1 MAESAALEGTT
12 RTISQQS
19 RERIRALVT
28 NTARQIADV
37 VEALWGEGR
46 VVADRALSLSG
57 DNFAE
62 FQLHAPGA
70 YAYLGTANPA
80 QPNTLASNHNG
91 KFDVDE
97 DALVMGAGL
106 YAGYALARLI

>member
-1 MAESAALEGTT
+1 M
-12 RTISQQS
+12 
-19 RERIRALVT
+19 
-28 NTARQIADV
+28 
-37 VEALWGEGR
+37 EALWGEGR

-91 KFDVDE
+91 KFDV
-97 DALVMGAGL
+97 ALVMGAGL

>member
-1 MAESAALEGTT
+1 M
-12 RTISQQS
+12 
-19 RERIRALVT
+19 
-28 NTARQIADV
+28 
-37 VEALWGEGR
+37 EALWGEGR

-80 QPNTLASNHNG
+80 LPNTLASNHNG
-91 KFDVDE
+91 NFDVDE